1 MQLRNS
7 NIISATSIL
16 SIAIILHVVD
26 GGPVV
31 AGSAV
36 SLCYTAC
43 NAGWCTCMTAS
54 GLVAGVAGPVGWYAW
69 ATGAAGGCSMA
80 QAACMTACT
89 AGGLAM
95 AVAPTP

>member
-1 MQLRNS
+1 MKLLNS
-7 NIISATSIL
+7 IYLVLTLLIQGGL
-16 SIAIILHVVD
+16 SGPIA
-26 GGPVV
+26 

-54 GLVAGVAGPVGWYAW
+54 GLVAGTAGPVGWYAW
-69 ATGAAGGCSMA
+69 ATGAAASCSVIQGTCMA
-80 QAACMTACT
+80 ACT
-89 AGGLAM
+89 AGGLAV